1 MKISKQK
8 LKQIIME
15 EMQDNPLDRKALEIE
30 IGKLNTDFE
39 KWADELQALYGNEEI
54 PMEPN
59 PYDVGE
65 DGELLWKTHSPQ
77 EFKSKFH
84 ADKDVQEAKKTD
96 CFSRKTFDG
105 KSKCIQDT
113 KGFGEKR
120 ANAYVA
126 SVLRDMGEI
135 KEDYSKQQKENKT
148 MKISKAE
155 LMEII
160 KEEIMGAMSEEQ
172 AVEEAAEEQAIEE
185 ALEIPDAQAINAALE
200 VLSVLGPQAA
210 GVSVAGIALQKAFEV
225 VAAYLKRKKAKKEK
239 DMGDK

>member
-1 MKISKQK
+1 
-8 LKQIIME
+8 ME
-15 EMQDNPLDRKALEIE
+15 EMQDKPLDRKALEIE

-84 ADKDVQEAKKTD
+84 TDKDVQEAKKTD

-105 KSKCIQDT
+105 KSKCIQKT

-172 AVEEAAEEQAIEE
+172 AVEEAAEEQTIEE
-185 ALEIPDAQAINAALE
+185 GLENITPENIDIAMQVLGLLGPKAALA
-200 VLSVLGPQAA
+200 VG
-210 GVSVAGIALQKAFEV
+210 AGIAGQKALEKV
-225 VAAYLKRKKAKKEK
+225 MAYLGQMKAKE